1 MHSQLIFMVCG
12 DRPVQEGYEEK
23 IMVPIN
29 SQKGFALI
37 AAIMAMMILT
47 AVGLLAFALSTQ
59 DIRIS
64 SRLVGEKKAFS
75 AVEAGIHRFTLIFDP
90 ASMNAS
96 AMSNVQVD
104 PGNDPTSLYTIGL
117 PTRPTSGPGALPLPG
132 YSIGG
137 GQQWGQER
145 FNNRVTGTNTRYTSM
160 VQVDI
165 GAGFGPVEIT
175 TAYR

>member
-1 MHSQLIFMVCG
+1 MV
-12 DRPVQEGYEEK
+12 R
-23 IMVPIN
+23 IN
-29 SQKGFALI
+29 SQKGFALV
-37 AAIMAMMILT
+37 AAIMAMMVLT

-75 AVEAGIHRFTLIFDP
+75 AVEAGIHRFTQTFDP
-90 ASMNAS
+90 ANLNGSVTVFLA
-96 AMSNVQVD
+96 VD
-104 PGNDPTSLYTIGL
+104 AGNDPTSEYQVGL
-117 PTRPTSGPGALPLPG
+117 PARPTSGPGSLPLPG
-132 YSIGG
+132 YAIGG

-145 FNNRVTGTNTRYTSM
+145 FNNRVSGRNTRYNSFL
-160 VQVDI
+160 QADI